1 MDEQQRTRLVQAGV
15 DLEGGLERFM
25 GNEALFLKCLRRFP
39 TDTSFQQLED
49 ALSAGDLDGAF
60 MAAHTL
66 KGVSGNLSLDAV
78 FHACLPVVEALRCG
92 SREEAEAA
100 MPALRNSYHTAVLVL
115 SEE

>member
-1 MDEQQRTRLVQAGV
+1 MDDAKRTRLLQIGV
-15 DLEGGLERFM
+15 DVDGGLDRFM

-39 TDTSFQQLED
+39 EDSSFPQLEQ
-49 ALSAGDLDGAF
+49 ALLAGDLQAAF
-60 MAAHTL
+60 VAAHTL

-78 FHACLPVVEALRCG
+78 FQTSLPVVEALRCG

-100 MPALRNSYHTAVLVL
+100 MPALRNSYQNTITVL